1 MLEGNEKSFGQ
12 ICDHEHLPWG
22 IKASPSG
29 HGVKSEWAPGVQWGD
44 SWPVM
49 PPGLVGVRK
58 GT

>member
-29 HGVKSEWAPGVQWGD
+29 HGVKSEWAPGVQG
-44 SWPVM
+44 
-49 PPGLVGVRK
+49 GIHGQ
-58 GT
+58 